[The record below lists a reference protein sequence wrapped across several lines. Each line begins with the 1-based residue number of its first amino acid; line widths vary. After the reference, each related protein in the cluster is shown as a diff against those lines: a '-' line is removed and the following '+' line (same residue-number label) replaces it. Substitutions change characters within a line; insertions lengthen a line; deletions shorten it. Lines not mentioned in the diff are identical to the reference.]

1 MTFFFLFS
9 SPRDL
14 KVENLLLD
22 AKGNL
27 QVIDFGLS
35 NILPPRHNTNKDNF
49 NQKLLGQSQLTTSST
64 NQNNNTNNINDK
76 NNKSSTNKP
85 KTTSASVESAS
96 SAGSPSSSS
105 PYSSNGSNG
114 RDGSKGGAVAAG
126 SNSAKTAA
134 AGKIKPASDQ
144 NYGLKT
150 QCGSPAYAAPELLAK
165 KLYNEKVDCWSI
177 GIITYFWGG
186 AIIFW

>member
-1 MTFFFLFS
+1 MFFSCKILSIIFSLFS
-9 SPRDL
+9 SCRDL

-22 AKGNL
+22 ARGNL

-35 NILPPRHNTNKDNF
+35 NILPPRHYANKDNF
-49 NQKLLGQSQLTTSST
+49 NKQILGNSQLTTSST
-64 NQNNNTNNINDK
+64 NPNSNSIE
-76 NNKSSTNKP
+76 NNKKNIKT

-105 PYSSNGSNG
+105 PYSSNGSHGNKNSGSHKNKNG
-114 RDGSKGGAVAAG
+114 SYL
-126 SNSAKTAA
+126 
-134 AGKIKPASDQ
+134 KPPNDH

-165 KLYNEKVDCWSI
+165 KPYNEKVDCWSI
-177 GIITYFWGG
+177 GIITYWT
-186 AIIFW
+186 